1 MILSRP
7 VWAEINLDNLAH
19 NMREVRRITN
29 KNSKITAVIKAD
41 GYGHGAIAIA
51 ETLLENG
58 ADRFAVATLSEA
70 IQVKTSF
77 PNTEVMILG
86 YTPKN
91 LATDVIENNI
101 IQTIY
106 TLEQA
111 IEFSK
116 IATKL
121 NKKIVIHI
129 KLDTGMNRLGM
140 VFEDKTIDRI
150 LKMSKLD
157 NLIIEGIYTHFA
169 AADEI
174 DKSYTKQQVEKYN
187 YIIDALEKKGLKIP
201 IKHVSNSA
209 AIIDL
214 PEYNFDMVRAG
225 IMLYGLYPSSNVN
238 QTIVQLKE
246 VMCLKAK
253 ISFVKIIEANCG
265 VSYGLKYKSKKEML
279 IATLPIGYAD
289 GYTRMLSEKAQVMV
303 HKHKVPVIGN
313 ICMDQCLID
322 VSDLNVKMGD
332 EVVLFGGNDS
342 NGVSITSVAD
352 LLHTINYEIVCMIDK
367 RVPRVYIKNNN
378 KIYFKDYVLMLS
390 PSMDHIKNEKI

>member
-77 PNTEVMILG
+77 LNTEVMILG
-86 YTPKN
+86 YTPEN
-91 LATDVIENNI
+91 LARDVIENNI

-116 IATKL
+116 VATKL
-121 NKKIVIHI
+121 NKQIVIHI

-140 VFEDKTIDRI
+140 VFEDKTIDTI
-150 LKMSKLD
+150 LEMSKLD

-174 DKSYTKQQVEKYN
+174 DKSYTKQQIDKYN
-187 YIIDALEKKGLKIP
+187 YIIDALEKKGLQIP

-225 IMLYGLYPSSNVN
+225 IMLYGLYPSLNVN

-253 ISFVKIIEANCG
+253 ISFVKTIEANCG

-342 NGVSITSVAD
+342 NGISITSVAD
-352 LLHTINYEIVCMIDK
+352 LLNTINYEIVCMIDK
-367 RVPRVYIKNNN
+367 RVPRVYIKNNKN
-378 KIYFKDYVLMLS
+378 IYFKDYVLITS
-390 PSMDHIKNEKI
+390 PSTNHI